1 MANIKSAKKRI
12 NTIARRREEN
22 KLVKSSLRTQIKKYK
37 KALATKDLELAE
49 SLLRETISKIDSAQ
63 TKGVLHKN
71 NASNKVA
78 RLSSALDKLKKE
90 LAAATPVVE
99 EKKAVKEEKVEAVV
113 EGKAPV
119 DALAGLNDARFSLD
133 AACASKLYVAYAP
146 YTGE

>member
-37 KALATKDLELAE
+37 KALTSKDVELAE
-49 SLLRETISKIDSAQ
+49 SLLRETISKIDAAQ

-90 LAAATPVVE
+90 IAATTPVVE
-99 EKKAVKEEKVEAVV
+99 EKKAVKETKVEAVV
-113 EGKAPV
+113 EEKAPV
-119 DALAGLNDARFSLD
+119 KRTR
-133 AACASKLYVAYAP
+133 K
-146 YTGE
+146 TTKKTEEK